1 MIDSRQF
8 HAYVWNKSQ
17 QPRIGISGMDI
28 RHLRYFCVLAE
39 QLHFTKAALLLNV
52 AQPALSHQI
61 RQLEEELNTQLVER
75 SNRRVCLT
83 PAGELFRERAARILE
98 QIEQATRE
106 TARVGQG
113 EAGNLV
119 IGVVSTAVC
128 SVLPELLRS
137 VRREAPHIAIDIR
150 EMEPGEQVEALRRE
164 IIDVGL
170 LFLSI
175 QDMGF
180 DSLVVSKERLIM
192 ALPTGHP
199 AAASE
204 KVCLHDLTGET
215 FLIPR
220 RQPVRGFHEVV
231 LETLR
236 AGGIASPRLQPTR
249 LLQTAV
255 FLVAGQ
261 LGVAL
266 VPESFRSHLRVR
278 GCVYRD
284 IAGMPAYADLIGM
297 WRRGSA
303 PPVLRRFLAELKRI
317 QKPAQKLMSAGKPT

>member
-1 MIDSRQF
+1 ME
-8 HAYVWNKSQ
+8 
-17 QPRIGISGMDI
+17 I

-61 RQLEEELNTQLVER
+61 RQLEEELGTQLVER
-75 SNRRVCLT
+75 TSRRVRLT
-83 PAGELFRERAARILE
+83 AAGEVLLARAPRILD
-98 QIEQATRE
+98 QVDQAARE

-113 EAGNLV
+113 EAGSLV

-137 VRREAPHIAIDIR
+137 FRREAPDISIDIR

-164 IIDVGL
+164 TIDIGL
-170 LFLSI
+170 LFLAI
-175 QDMGF
+175 QDPAF
-180 DSLVVSKERLIM
+180 DSLVVSRERLIV

-199 AAASE
+199 AAAAERVRFS
-204 KVCLHDLTGET
+204 DLKAET

-220 RQPVRGFHEVV
+220 KQPVAGFHEVV
-231 LETLR
+231 LEALR
-236 AGGIASPRLQPTR
+236 SGGIPAPRLQPTR

-255 FLVAGQ
+255 FLVAGH

-266 VPESFRSHLRVR
+266 VPESFRRHLRVR
-278 GCVYRD
+278 GCVYRS
-284 IAGMPAYADLIGM
+284 IAGTPTHADLIGL
-297 WRRGSA
+297 WRRDNVSPA
-303 PPVLRRFLAELKRI
+303 VRRLVQQLKRMRKI
-317 QKPAQKLMSAGKPT
+317 AATNKI

>member
-1 MIDSRQF
+1 ME
-8 HAYVWNKSQ
+8 
-17 QPRIGISGMDI
+17 I
-28 RHLRYFCVLAE
+28 RHLRSFCVLAE

-61 RQLEEELNTQLVER
+61 RQLEAELGTQLVER
-75 SNRRVCLT
+75 SNRRVRLT
-83 PAGELFRERAARILE
+83 AAGEVFLGRAIRILE
-98 QIEQATRE
+98 QVDQAAME

-113 EAGNLV
+113 EAGSLV
-119 IGVVSTAVC
+119 LGVVSTAVC

-137 VRREAPHIAIDIR
+137 FRREAPNISIDIR
-150 EMEPGEQVEALRRE
+150 EMEPAEQVEALRRE
-164 IIDVGL
+164 NIDLGL
-170 LFLSI
+170 LFLAI
-175 QDMGF
+175 QDDAF
-180 DSLVVSKERLIM
+180 DSLVVSRERLLL

-199 AAASE
+199 AAPRENIRLS
-204 KVCLHDLTGET
+204 DLQTET

-220 RQPVRGFHEVV
+220 RQNVPGFHEVV

-236 AGGIASPRLQPTR
+236 FGGITAPRLQPTR

-266 VPESFRSHLRVR
+266 VPESFRRHLRVR

-284 IAGMPAYADLIGM
+284 IAGPPAYADLIAL
-297 WRRGSA
+297 WRRQAVGPA
-303 PPVLRRFLAELKRI
+303 LRRLILQLKRMRR
-317 QKPAQKLMSAGKPT
+317 AAGAAGGRSVARVDNIR

>member
-1 MIDSRQF
+1 ME
-8 HAYVWNKSQ
+8 
-17 QPRIGISGMDI
+17 I

-61 RQLEEELNTQLVER
+61 KQLEEELGTRLLER
-75 SNRRVCLT
+75 TNRRVRLT
-83 PAGELFRERAARILE
+83 PAGDVFRDRALRILE
-98 QIEQATRE
+98 QIDLAARE
-106 TARVGQG
+106 TARMGQG
-113 EAGNLV
+113 ETGALV

-137 VRREAPHIAIDIR
+137 FRREAPHISIDIR
-150 EMEPGEQVEALRRE
+150 EMEPAEQVEALRRE
-164 IIDVGL
+164 TIDIGL
-170 LFLSI
+170 LFLSV
-175 QDMGF
+175 QDPAF
-180 DSLVVSKERLIM
+180 DSLVVSRERLIV

-199 AAASE
+199 AAAQNVRLS
-204 KVCLHDLTGET
+204 DLESET

-220 RQPVRGFHEVV
+220 KQPVRGFHEVV

-236 AGGIASPRLQPTR
+236 SAGIAAPRLQPTR

-255 FLVAGQ
+255 FLAAGH

-284 IAGMPAYADLIGM
+284 IAGTPAYADLIGL
-297 WRRGSA
+297 WRRDSV
-303 PPVLRRFLAELKRI
+303 PPALRRFIRQLKQMQNSAPKPELVLSPNR
-317 QKPAQKLMSAGKPT
+317 AQRSRPGALIG

>member
-1 MIDSRQF
+1 
-8 HAYVWNKSQ
+8 
-17 QPRIGISGMDI
+17 MDI

-61 RQLEEELNTQLVER
+61 KQLEEELGTQLVER
-75 SNRRVCLT
+75 TNRRVRLT
-83 PAGELFRERAARILE
+83 AAGELFRDRATRILE
-98 QIEQATRE
+98 QLDQAARE
-106 TARVGQG
+106 TARAGQG

-137 VRREAPHIAIDIR
+137 VRREAPRISIDIR

-164 IIDVGL
+164 IIDIGL
-170 LFLSI
+170 LFLAI
-175 QDMGF
+175 QDPAF
-180 DSLVVSKERLIM
+180 DSLVISRERLIM

-199 AAASE
+199 AANSE
-204 KVCLHDLTGET
+204 KVHLSDLTAET

-236 AGGIASPRLQPTR
+236 SGGIQTPRLQPTR

-266 VPESFRSHLRVR
+266 VPESFRLHLRVR

-284 IAGMPAYADLIGM
+284 IAGMPAYADLIGV
-297 WRRGSA
+297 WRRSSV
-303 PPVLRRFLAELKRI
+303 PPVLRRFLSQLRRM
-317 QKPAQKLMSAGKPT
+317 QKPAPQAREAQKQMSMGRPT